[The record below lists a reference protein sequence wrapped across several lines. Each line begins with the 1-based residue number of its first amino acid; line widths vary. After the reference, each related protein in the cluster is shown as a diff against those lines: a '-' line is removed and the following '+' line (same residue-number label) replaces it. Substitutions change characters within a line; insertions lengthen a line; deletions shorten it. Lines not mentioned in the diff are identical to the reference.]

1 MPTNSDNNWITI
13 NGGKFPATIKDE
25 FINTWAKWELD
36 PEKGFNFNDTQ
47 ATWQDSQDNG
57 TFRDY
62 VGIGNKKNMKYWI
75 EGDFKDQRKDFDFN
89 AWADSHK
96 DEYDDYRDENGT
108 WYLSPDAKKDLE
120 GRAYTQWLR
129 ENKGD
134 VNSTTPV
141 VRIKTGKKEG
151 TQVYYKW
158 DDDLNAYVPHEG
170 KVVYWDTNSGL
181 LKAAV
186 NAGKMFVGAV
196 SGNWGTAASGL
207 LGAVGQA
214 IQDQGGETDKV
225 NLSGAVNQWKYQNG
239 LLPQQQPIKLTE
251 EQTTALKKYL
261 EDVQTKAQE
270 QATSTKLGS
279 GGSVSLGSVDSSDT
293 GELLGTAGAVLG
305 GVGLASAL
313 MNGLTTSGNS
323 TMADS
328 NNNQNSLGNL
338 IGSLTG
344 LGVDGYN
351 VYRNYK
357 DQKTFGDLFNQWSN
371 TAGNLVNKSQNL
383 STSLQ
388 NLYDK
393 KAGDTDKFYEALK
406 EKIKVPTRNGD
417 EWQSTPYYT
426 TATQGSQNVN
436 NAFAKALNAADT
448 INQTWTDL
456 GKAKMYGED
465 DVYDTYRKFANAR
478 TQLADRAA
486 ALTDSRTYASNRGN
500 GVGTSSVQAEA
511 QAENARK
518 YMADLANIDSQAYT
532 DALSYVQNL
541 SKLQTD
547 QRNAAIAEAVNAL
560 NPTIATSTTDA
571 SNQLKNSQNE
581 IGALWY
587 GDKAADLERGWLAQ
601 SAALGQQGQNAILS
615 ALVGLNA
622 NNVNGATNLAG
633 AYAGAYGQAMNALGQ
648 SVNKTGADVA
658 SSANNILS
666 LLGMAGKGVSS
677 LWDALSG
684 SSNLLVDGLTSVP
697 DTALGLIDGFN
708 INLGGLT
715 DIGSLTD
722 WSTVF
727 NGGTGGVG
735 GLTLNSSAG
744 GWGLDTVTS
753 VFDKGLSWFGG

>member
-13 NGGKFPATIKDE
+13 NGGKFPATIRDE

-96 DEYDDYRDENGT
+96 DEYSDYRDENGT

-129 ENKGD
+129 ENKED

-170 KVVYWDTNSGL
+170 KVVFWDTNSGL

-186 NAGKMFVGAV
+186 NAGRMFVGAV
-196 SGNWGTAASGL
+196 SGNWGMAAGGL
-207 LGAVGQA
+207 MSAVGQG

-239 LLPQQQPIKLTE
+239 LLPQQQPTKLTE

-261 EDVQTKAQE
+261 EDLQAKAQE

-305 GVGLASAL
+305 GAGLASTL
-313 MNGLTTSGNS
+313 LNGLTTSGNS
-323 TMADS
+323 TMANS
-328 NNNQNSLGNL
+328 NSNQNSIGNL
-338 IGSLTG
+338 FGSIVG
-344 LGVDGYN
+344 LGADATLGYG
-351 VYRNYK
+351 NYK
-357 DQKTFGDLFNQWSN
+357 QSKDYKELMNQWSN
-371 TAGNLVNKSQNL
+371 NTQNL
-383 STSLQ
+383 ILNNQGIANSLQ

-393 KAGDTDKFYEALK
+393 KAEGNDKLYEALK

-417 EWQSTPYYT
+417 EWKSTPYYT

-560 NPTIATSTTDA
+560 NPTISTSTTDA
-571 SNQLKNSQNE
+571 SNQLKNAQNE

-587 GDKAADLERGWLAQ
+587 GDKAADLERGWLANTYGMGLQ
-601 SAALGQQGQNAILS
+601 NQNALLQAILGFGQTNVS
-615 ALVGLNA
+615 ASSNLLNGFA
-622 NNVNGATNLAG
+622 N
-633 AYAGAYGQAMNALGQ
+633 AYAGAMNGLYQNLNKGASDVGSTANNLLSALG
-648 SVNKTGADVA
+648 VGGKAA
-658 SSANNILS
+658 SSA
-666 LLGMAGKGVSS
+666 
-677 LWDALSG
+677 WDWLSG
-684 SSNLLVDGLTSVP
+684 ASSIPNLDDVVAPLITSGEAA
-697 DTALGLIDGFN
+697 DEIEALIK
-708 INLGGLT
+708 
-715 DIGSLTD
+715 
-722 WSTVF
+722 
-727 NGGTGGVG
+727 
-735 GLTLNSSAG
+735 LNEAGYDFSAG
-744 GWGLDTVTS
+744 GGFLDSLSNGWDSLTS
-753 VFDKGLSWFGG
+753 WVGSWF